1 MDRGRRGK
9 SFFFTLPF
17 FHRRRLKSD
26 GLGGKCA
33 MCLSSGFSGEDSLSL
48 SLTLSRPHGGGAEGG
63 TPQIECRRRLREG
76 GKNFLFESGVCKV
89 EERGKRRKISHL
101 FSVLLFS
108 RVERE
113 YDRPIMAFV
122 SAGILLLHPL
132 EGQYYRAT
140 IQGRRRQLRPVT
152 PMLGLPTNDAFFSP
166 LGSSPPSY
174 STDLA

>member
-1 MDRGRRGK
+1 M
-9 SFFFTLPF
+9 SPET
-17 FHRRRLKSD
+17 
-26 GLGGKCA
+26 
-33 MCLSSGFSGEDSLSL
+33 
-48 SLTLSRPHGGGAEGG
+48 EG
-63 TPQIECRRRLREG
+63 G

-140 IQGRRRQLRPVT
+140 TGEKEAVTACHPYARAAHQRRFFFSAWLESSVLLHRSRVGGLQARKGFIPHSPSGLKPNACQATGGEGGSFQKALSRAVQRREGGRR
-152 PMLGLPTNDAFFSP
+152 
-166 LGSSPPSY
+166 
-174 STDLA
+174 